1 MLERAKEVTPRG
13 KYTYIKYA
21 RFADD
26 LVVLVDGFRKWEQL
40 LKATYKRLAEEFEK
54 LDVQM
59 NQEKTRIVDLTRD
72 VTFSFLGFDYRRV
85 KTRHGLW
92 GGALHTE
99 DQVKNCPVEETQG
112 SIS

>member
-1 MLERAKEVTPRG
+1 
-13 KYTYIKYA
+13 
-21 RFADD
+21 
-26 LVVLVDGFRKWEQL
+26 
-40 LKATYKRLAEEFEK
+40 
-54 LDVQM
+54 M

-99 DQVKNCPVEETQG
+99 DQVKNCAVEETQG

>member
-1 MLERAKEVTPRG
+1 
-13 KYTYIKYA
+13 
-21 RFADD
+21 
-26 LVVLVDGFRKWEQL
+26 
-40 LKATYKRLAEEFEK
+40 
-54 LDVQM
+54 M